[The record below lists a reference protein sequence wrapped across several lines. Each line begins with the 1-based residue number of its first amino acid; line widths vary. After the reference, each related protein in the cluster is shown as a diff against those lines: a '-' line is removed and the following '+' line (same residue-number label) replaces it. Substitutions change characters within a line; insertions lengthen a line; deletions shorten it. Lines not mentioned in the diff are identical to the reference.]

1 MFVTLRFY
9 CRKKITKNVWW
20 DDWCILITYLFVLIA
35 SCILA
40 AYVSYGGARHTF
52 DIPAAQLP
60 TVTKLN
66 YISQVFHIMGIS
78 IGKVAVALLI
88 YRLQAPCRWRTWVL
102 ACLSIG
108 VFVTGSL
115 SIILYFLQCTPR
127 QALFNPSLGKCWN
140 PKYMNGYIIADSS
153 LKAMADLVLAF
164 LPITFL
170 WNLQI
175 SRRKKVSLAM
185 LLGLGVVAFICA
197 IVKISQLPTDKIK
210 ADINWVNVSLLIW
223 NFNEAN
229 VVIWAACLPTL
240 MPIFGHKSHN
250 HDTRPPFRYFRLVS
264 IDGKPTRSQ
273 RMPDGSPSEDSDL
286 ANVLKQGSMEHSGER
301 WIKNQV

>member
-1 MFVTLRFY
+1 MRDLAYV
-9 CRKKITKNVWW
+9 CDAKILLSEEDNQERLVGRLVYPHNICEQFTIPMETKLS
-20 DDWCILITYLFVLIA
+20 CEQLFVLIA

-40 AYVSYGGARHTF
+40 AYVSYGGVRHTF

-60 TVTKLN
+60 KVTKLN

-140 PKYMNGYIIADSS
+140 PKYMNGYVIADSC
-153 LKAMADLVLAF
+153 KYKM
-164 LPITFL
+164 
-170 WNLQI
+170 
-175 SRRKKVSLAM
+175 
-185 LLGLGVVAFICA
+185 
-197 IVKISQLPTDKIK
+197 
-210 ADINWVNVSLLIW
+210 
-223 NFNEAN
+223 
-229 VVIWAACLPTL
+229 
-240 MPIFGHKSHN
+240 
-250 HDTRPPFRYFRLVS
+250 
-264 IDGKPTRSQ
+264 
-273 RMPDGSPSEDSDL
+273 
-286 ANVLKQGSMEHSGER
+286 
-301 WIKNQV
+301 